1 MIRLFKYLKPYRNQ
15 VIGVLILIFLNAMGE
30 LLLPNLMSNIVNNG
44 IIKGDTSHIL
54 RIGGYMLMVAG
65 LATISMIFSANLS
78 SKAAM
83 GFGKDLREIV
93 FTNVENFSLNEFDK
107 VGTASLITRTTNDIA
122 QVQQVA
128 MMSLR
133 MMVRA
138 PMMLI
143 GGLIMAFSTNRELS
157 KIFLYSA
164 PILIGVI
171 TIVGKKG
178 FPLFKIIQERTD
190 KLNLVLREKLTGI
203 RVIRAFDRVNYEK
216 KRFNKA
222 NKELTET
229 NLKVARLMGITMP
242 LMNIILNFTTIAVI
256 WFGSKSIDMGSMEI
270 GDLMAFIQYVM
281 LIMFSLI
288 MVSMMFIMIPRAAVS
303 ANRINEIL
311 DMTSEIK
318 DKDIT
323 IKGGKNLGTLEF
335 KDVSFSY
342 SEAENPALCNISF
355 KATKGET
362 VAIIGGTG
370 SGKTTLI
377 NLIPRFYD
385 TNSGKVLVDGV
396 DIRDMK
402 QKDLRSKIGFV
413 PQQSVLFTGSIK
425 DNIKYGKENAT
436 DEEVFHAAEIAQAT
450 NFITSMTEGF
460 DSYIAQGGTNISG
473 GQKQRLSIAR
483 ALVRKPEIYIFDDS
497 FSALDFKTDA
507 KLRQALKSETTNSI
521 VLIVAQ
527 RVSTVMDADRIIVL
541 DEGRIVGIGNHGE
554 LLKSSDVYREIVE
567 SQLSEEE
574 IA

>member
-323 IKGGKNLGTLEF
+323 ITGEKNLGTLEF